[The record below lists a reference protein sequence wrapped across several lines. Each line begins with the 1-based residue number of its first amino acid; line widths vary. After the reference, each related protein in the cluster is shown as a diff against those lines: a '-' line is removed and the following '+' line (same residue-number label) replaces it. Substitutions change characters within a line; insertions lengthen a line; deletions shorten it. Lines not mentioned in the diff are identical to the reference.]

1 MDVILDRE
9 ELHRE
14 VWSKSVSAV
23 ARKYNV
29 TDGDIRKA
37 CFALDVP
44 RPDRGQLTKVKS
56 GEAQPTPPPLRKSG
70 LSTYTCKALPR
81 SSEGPVQKP
90 KPKQPAK
97 ERGSLVEW
105 LLKDRAQMQAKK
117 SVQTPAPPYR
127 SMHLLPEDMIGLPRF
142 IPLKFWVALLLGEHA
157 PHHNTVLRWVHE
169 GRIAPQPIK
178 VGKLWNVRKDAA
190 YIPDR

>member
-23 ARKYNV
+23 ARKYNL

-56 GEAQPTPPPLRKSG
+56 GEAQPAPPPLRKSG

-81 SSEGPVQKP
+81 SSESPVQKP

-97 ERGSLVEW
+97 DKESLVEW

-127 SMHLLPEDMIGLPRF
+127 SMHLLPEGYDRAAPIHTAQVLGCPTPRRAC
-142 IPLKFWVALLLGEHA
+142 P
-157 PHHNTVLRWVHE
+157 T
-169 GRIAPQPIK
+169 PQHRFA
-178 VGKLWNVRKDAA
+178 VG
-190 YIPDR
+190 P